1 MEYKVCSYPDLKIF
15 MAHTNG
21 IQRTP
26 VHNVNVVTFSAS
38 LRGSSFSAAI
48 LVAAEEEIS
57 EILSQEIQAGK
68 CNDITHKSQN
78 FEKTTFRA
86 ICFHASS
93 F

>member
-48 LVAAEEEIS
+48 LVAAEEDIS
-57 EILSQEIQAGK
+57 EILSQRFRQGNVMIS
-68 CNDITHKSQN
+68 HKSCSKYHN
-78 FEKTTFRA
+78 ES
-86 ICFHASS
+86 IH
-93 F
+93 